1 MDDFL
6 SRCTACLLPS
16 RPEGEGGAETR
27 VVRQIG
33 NGFMIAYAVDND
45 WVRPHHLDSTG
56 ATLADVHRQAMDNLF
71 TLCAYHIRVQQFES
85 VFGVFIDGKSEASMF
100 LLERLWQQDFA
111 GLVGKGYAI
120 AAPARDVLAFC
131 DVDSAAGVA
140 ELKRMVARV
149 WQGGDHLLSRELFR
163 VRKKA

>member
-6 SRCTACLLPS
+6 SRCVACLLPS
-16 RPEGEGGAETR
+16 GPEGSETR

-33 NGFMIAYAVDND
+33 NGFMVGYAVGHD
-45 WVRPHHLDSTG
+45 WVLPHHLAGTG
-56 ATLADVHRQAMDNLF
+56 ATVADVHRQAMGNLF
-71 TLCAYHIRVQQFES
+71 TLCAGHIRVQQFES
-85 VFGVFIDGKSEASMF
+85 IFGVFVDGKSEASMF

-131 DVDSAAGVA
+131 DIDSAAGVA
-140 ELKRMVARV
+140 ELKRMVGRV